1 MENNIK
7 KLQFQNEKSPSIAQK
22 ISIITWYI
30 VCVIVAVY
38 FTFFKGNEAEQ
49 FVNTERQV
57 ALFACAV
64 IYVVRAAITLFVFV
78 KRKIPW
84 WEAAWG
90 GSILGIVLFFF
101 LYYGLL
107 ETKPLGI
114 ADLVGILLYLTGSYI
129 GTASEYSRHIW
140 KARSENQGH
149 LYVEGLFKYA
159 RHINYFGDL
168 LLFLGFAILTNQLWT
183 VFVPLGMGLNFVLM
197 IIPAHDAYL
206 ASRYGGEYTKF
217 AQRTRKLIPFLY

>member
-1 MENNIK
+1 MEKNIK
-7 KLQFQNEKSPSIAQK
+7 KLQFQSEKSSSIAQK
-22 ISIITWYI
+22 MSIITWYI
-30 VCVIVAVY
+30 ACIVVAVY
-38 FTFFKGNEAEQ
+38 LTFFKRNEAEQ
-49 FVNTERQV
+49 FVNAERQV
-57 ALFACAV
+57 ALLASAI
-64 IYVVRAAITLFVFV
+64 IYVVRAAITLFIFV

-90 GSILGIVLFFF
+90 GSILGLVLFFF

-107 ETKPLGI
+107 ETKSLAI
-114 ADLVGILLYLTGSYI
+114 ADLVGILIYLIGSYI
-129 GTASEYSRHIW
+129 GTASEYSRYIW

-183 VFVPLGMGLNFVLM
+183 VFVPLGMGLNFVLL

-206 ASRYGGEYTKF
+206 ASRYGKEYTKY